1 MKRHLLAGLLLC
13 LASASLPA
21 AEDPEQLKSLK
32 QAAESGNIS
41 AQYELGVLYEFG
53 YRMKT
58 HMIPALAWYMVAA
71 DNGDARA
78 TKRRDHLMAQLTPD
92 QVEEA
97 KRLRGTLGA
106 KKPPATDKAAEDKP
120 AAEPAKPAADKPAPE
135 PARPAEDAPK
145 PEVAPAAEPP
155 PAKPAEEK
163 PKPAAPAA
171 KPVETKPD
179 PKPESKPAADAPSG
193 DAPTVQPLLPPP
205 SN

>member
-13 LASASLPA
+13 LASVSLPA

-78 TKRRDHLMAQLTPD
+78 TKRRDHLVSQLTPD

-106 KKPPATDKAAEDKP
+106 KKPPATDKP
-120 AAEPAKPAADKPAPE
+120 AAEPAPPAEDKPAPE
-135 PARPAEDAPK
+135 PAKPAEDAPK
-145 PEVAPAAEPP
+145 PAAAPAAEPP

-193 DAPTVQPLLPPP
+193 DGPTVQPLLPPP

>member
-78 TKRRDHLMAQLTPD
+78 TKRRDHLVAQLTPD

-106 KKPPATDKAAEDKP
+106 KKPPATDKPAEDKP
-120 AAEPAKPAADKPAPE
+120 AAEPARPAADKPAP
-135 PARPAEDAPK
+135 AKPAEDAPQ
-145 PEVAPAAEPP
+145 PEAAPTAEPP

-179 PKPESKPAADAPSG
+179 PKPESKPAADAPPG

>member
-78 TKRRDHLMAQLTPD
+78 TKRRDYLMAQLTPE

-106 KKPPATDKAAEDKP
+106 KKPPATDKPAEDKP
-120 AAEPAKPAADKPAPE
+120 AAEPARPAADKPAP
-135 PARPAEDAPK
+135 AKPAEDAPQ
-145 PEVAPAAEPP
+145 PEAAPAAEPP

-193 DAPTVQPLLPPP
+193 DGPTVQPLLPPP

>member
-78 TKRRDHLMAQLTPD
+78 TKRRDYLMAQLTPE

-106 KKPPATDKAAEDKP
+106 KKPPP
-120 AAEPAKPAADKPAPE
+120 PIN
-135 PARPAEDAPK
+135 RPRTNRPPNPPGRRQTNRHRPSPPK
-145 PEVAPAAEPP
+145 TRRSPRQRPRPNHHRPNRPKKNRSPP
-155 PAKPAEEK
+155 PPR
-163 PKPAAPAA
+163 P
-171 KPVETKPD
+171 
-179 PKPESKPAADAPSG
+179 
-193 DAPTVQPLLPPP
+193 
-205 SN
+205 NR

>member
-78 TKRRDHLMAQLTPD
+78 TKRRDHLVSQLTPD

-106 KKPPATDKAAEDKP
+106 KKPPATDKP
-120 AAEPAKPAADKPAPE
+120 AAEPAPPAEDKPAPE
-135 PARPAEDAPK
+135 PAKPAEDAPK
-145 PEVAPAAEPP
+145 PAAAPAAEPP

-179 PKPESKPAADAPSG
+179 PKPESKPAANAPLG